1 MINTIKTK
9 IAILGLSALM
19 LAACT
24 DDFLDTTS
32 KTSLNTTTFYKTE
45 EQAEEALVGCYDQ
58 YQRTISNGSYP
69 TIYQAAE
76 MMSDECF
83 GGGSSNDITNRLLDR
98 FDQTMKSDATD
109 IFAGIWSDYFK
120 AIYNSNLLISSLDN
134 ISWTKPSDR
143 SRIEGEVRAL
153 RALAYFDMVRMF
165 ENVPLQTEPTNKIIP
180 QSDPKDVYAQ
190 IVSDLKFAAEN
201 IPSDLYTDNNAT
213 LGHISRYAAAAM
225 LARVYLFYDGVY
237 NGNEG
242 KEMPGGLTKSD
253 ALEYCENII
262 KSGFYELEADFSHL
276 WPAACTEKSTKEQGR
291 KTQYNEASKEIVWV
305 VKFNNDQNWTNG
317 KKDYNS
323 FVINIGMPNAS
334 YAPYGNGWGACP
346 ISPVVSGWFDEG
358 DKRAYATIIDSR
370 KLLRDNGA
378 SVYSEQINTDCTDF
392 TGMTIRKYAPMIYA
406 DGTTMQAAETD
417 VTGGNLMTS
426 QDQDYIIMR
435 YSDVLLMAAELGSR
449 NAASYVNKVV
459 ERAYGNSSHDIIGV
473 PTRDQIWNERRK
485 EFVGEGIRY
494 WDLRRQGLDAFVE
507 AIVGQ
512 ATVDGQ
518 PAKIYASGKET
529 TISDSYKEAN
539 IRDKRGFWQIPA
551 GEIRLSGNVYKQNS
565 GW

>member
-1 MINTIKTK
+1 MTNIKSK
-9 IAILGLSALM
+9 ITILGLSTLM
-19 LAACT
+19 LTACT
-24 DDFLDTTS
+24 DNFLDTTS
-32 KTSLNTTTFYKTE
+32 KTSLNTTTFYKTV

-98 FDQTMKSDATD
+98 FDQTIKSDATD

-120 AIYNSNLLISSLDN
+120 SIYNSNMLISSLDK
-134 ISWTKPSDR
+134 ISWANTSDR
-143 SRIEGEVRAL
+143 NRIEGEVRAL
-153 RALAYFDMVRMF
+153 RGLAYFDMVRMF
-165 ENVPLQTEPTNKIIP
+165 ENVPLQTEPTNNVVP
-180 QSDPKDVYAQ
+180 QSDPNEIYAQ

-201 IPSDLYTDNNAT
+201 IPAELYTDNNAT

-237 NGNEG
+237 NDNLG

-253 ALEYCENII
+253 ALTYCENII
-262 KSGFYELEADFSHL
+262 NSGVYELETEFSHL

-291 KTQYNEASKEIVWV
+291 ITQYNEASKEIVWV

-323 FVINIGMPNAS
+323 FVINIGMSNAS

-346 ISPVVSGWFDEG
+346 ISPIVSGWFDEG

-370 KLLRDNGA
+370 KLLRDNGS
-378 SVYSEQINTDCTDF
+378 SVYNEQINTDCTDF

-426 QDQDYIIMR
+426 QDQDYILIR

-449 NAASYVNKVV
+449 NAASYYNKVV
-459 ERAYGNSSHDIIGV
+459 ERAYGNSSHDISSV
-473 PTRDQIWNERRK
+473 PTREQIWNERRK

-494 WDLRRQGLDAFVE
+494 WDLRRQGLDVFVK

-512 ATVDGQ
+512 ATIDGQ

-529 TISDSYKEAN
+529 TISDTYKEAN
-539 IRDKRGFWQIPA
+539 IREKRGFWQIPA

>member
-1 MINTIKTK
+1 MNNIKVNMIIWGMS
-9 IAILGLSALM
+9 ILTLSG
-19 LAACT
+19 CT
-24 DDFLDTTS
+24 DSFLSTTS

-69 TIYQAAE
+69 TMYQAAE

-120 AIYNSNLLISSLDN
+120 SIYNSNLLISSLN
-134 ISWTKPSDR
+134 GISWTNTSDR

-165 ENVPLQTEPTNKIIP
+165 ENVPLQTEPTNDVVP
-180 QSDPKDVYAQ
+180 QSDPKDIYAQ
-190 IVSDLKFAAEN
+190 IVSDLKYAAEN
-201 IPSDLYTDNNAT
+201 IPANLYTDNNAT

-225 LARVYLFYDGVY
+225 LVRVYLFYDGVY
-237 NGNEG
+237 NNNQGE
-242 KEMPGGLTKSD
+242 EMPGGLTKND
-253 ALEYCENII
+253 ALAYCETII
-262 KSGFYELEADFSHL
+262 NSGVYKLESDFSHL

-291 KTQYNEASKEIVWV
+291 KTQYNEASQEIVWV

-317 KKDYNS
+317 KKNYNS

-346 ISPVVSGWFDEG
+346 ISTAVSGWYDEG
-358 DKRAYATIIDSR
+358 DKRASATIIDSH
-370 KLLRDNGA
+370 KLLREDGE
-378 SVYSEQINTDCTDF
+378 SVFSEQIKTDCADF
-392 TGMTIRKYAPMIYA
+392 TGFTICKYAPMIYA

-417 VTGGNLMTS
+417 VIGGNLMTS
-426 QDQDYIIMR
+426 QDQDYILMR
-435 YSDVLLMAAELGSR
+435 YSDVLLMAAELGSKDAIKDY
-449 NAASYVNKVV
+449 NLVV
-459 ERAYGNSSHDIIGV
+459 ERAYGNTSHNISSV
-473 PTRDQIWNERRK
+473 PTREQIWNERRK

-494 WDLRRQGLDAFVE
+494 WDLRRQGLDAFVK

-512 ATVDGQ
+512 ASIDGK
-518 PAKIYASGKET
+518 PIEVYANGKVT
-529 TISDSYKEAN
+529 TIAETYKESN
-539 IRDKRGFWQIPA
+539 IREKRGFWQIPT
-551 GEIRLSGNVYKQNS
+551 GEIRLSGNVYKQNA

>member
-1 MINTIKTK
+1 MTNIKSK
-9 IAILGLSALM
+9 ITILGLSTLM
-19 LAACT
+19 LTACT
-24 DDFLDTTS
+24 DNFLDTTS

-109 IFAGIWSDYFK
+109 IFAGIWNDYFK
-120 AIYNSNLLISSLDN
+120 SIYNSNVLISSLN
-134 ISWTKPSDR
+134 KISWTNKSDR
-143 SRIEGEVRAL
+143 NRIEGEVRAL
-153 RALAYFDMVRMF
+153 RGLAYFDMVRMF
-165 ENVPLQTEPTNKIIP
+165 ENVPLQTEPTNNVVP
-180 QSDPKDVYAQ
+180 QSDPNEVYAQ

-201 IPSDLYTDNNAT
+201 IPAELYTDNNAT

-237 NGNEG
+237 NDNQG
-242 KEMPGGLTKSD
+242 KDMPGGLTKSD
-253 ALEYCENII
+253 ALAYCENII
-262 KSGFYELEADFSHL
+262 NSGIYELETEFCHL

-291 KTQYNEASKEIVWV
+291 ITQYNEASKEIVWV
-305 VKFNNDQNWTNG
+305 IKFNNDQNWTNG
-317 KKDYNS
+317 EKDYNS

-346 ISPVVSGWFDEG
+346 ISPIVSGWFDEG

-370 KLLRDNGA
+370 KLLRDNGS
-378 SVYSEQINTDCTDF
+378 SVYSEQITTDCTDF

-426 QDQDYIIMR
+426 QDQDYILIR
-435 YSDVLLMAAELGSR
+435 FSDVLLMAAELGSR
-449 NAASYVNKVV
+449 NAASYYNKVV
-459 ERAYGNSSHDIIGV
+459 ERAYGNSSHDISSI
-473 PTRDQIWNERRK
+473 PTREQIWNERRK

-494 WDLRRQGLDAFVE
+494 WDLRRQGLDAFVK

-518 PAKIYASGKET
+518 PTKIYASGKET
-529 TISDSYKEAN
+529 TISDTYKEAN
-539 IRDKRGFWQIPA
+539 IREKRGFWQIPA

>member
-1 MINTIKTK
+1 MTNIKSK
-9 IAILGLSALM
+9 ITILGLSTLM
-19 LAACT
+19 LTACT
-24 DDFLDTTS
+24 DNFLDTTS

-120 AIYNSNLLISSLDN
+120 SIYNSNVLISSLDK
-134 ISWTKPSDR
+134 ISWTNKSDR
-143 SRIEGEVRAL
+143 NRIEGEVRAL
-153 RALAYFDMVRMF
+153 RGLAYFDMVRMF
-165 ENVPLQTEPTNKIIP
+165 ENVPLQTEPTNNVVP
-180 QSDPKDVYAQ
+180 QSDPNEVYAQ

-201 IPSDLYTDNNAT
+201 IPAELYTDNNAT

-237 NGNEG
+237 NDNQG
-242 KEMPGGLTKSD
+242 KDMPGGLTKSD
-253 ALEYCENII
+253 ALAYCENII
-262 KSGFYELEADFSHL
+262 NSGIYELETEFSHL

-291 KTQYNEASKEIVWV
+291 ITQYNEASKEIVWV
-305 VKFNNDQNWTNG
+305 IKFNNDQNWTNG

-346 ISPVVSGWFDEG
+346 ISPIVSGWFDER

-370 KLLRDNGA
+370 KLLRDNGS
-378 SVYSEQINTDCTDF
+378 SVYSEQITTDCTDF

-426 QDQDYIIMR
+426 QDQDYILIR
-435 YSDVLLMAAELGSR
+435 FSDVLLMAAELGSR
-449 NAASYVNKVV
+449 NAASYYNKVV
-459 ERAYGNSSHDIIGV
+459 ERAYGNSSHDISSI
-473 PTRDQIWNERRK
+473 PTREQIWNERRK

-494 WDLRRQGLDAFVE
+494 WDLRRQGLDAFVK

-518 PAKIYASGKET
+518 PTKIYASGKET
-529 TISDSYKEAN
+529 TISDTYKEAN
-539 IRDKRGFWQIPA
+539 IREKRGFWQIPA